1 MLDRAIQYAV
11 AAARCGS
18 FTAAAERMGVTQ
30 SAITKRIAELEQRLG
45 YSIFNRTARGIIL
58 TEDGRTFTER
68 ASRIVEDLGDLM
80 RMSRQ
85 RDPFAVS
92 LRIGVCPASLE
103 WLLAKPVADLLRRH
117 PQVRFDVTG
126 STFERMVQQLRNGS
140 VDVVL
145 GFEDAF
151 AEQPEFKREKL
162 APLETIYFV
171 RKSHPLAEE
180 KDVSRAA
187 LAQFAFVTPSV
198 SQPYGSDIY
207 DIFESQGLHAASR
220 VHAVDHFALVSKI
233 VENSDAIGVVSL
245 HYARSTTFETR
256 FEAIDLK
263 ETIRA
268 ASLCCATR
276 ARWDPSQ
283 AVRQFIQACRAA
295 MPSRGN

>member
-1 MLDRAIQYAV
+1 
-11 AAARCGS
+11 
-18 FTAAAERMGVTQ
+18 MGVTQ

-45 YSIFNRTARGIIL
+45 YSIFSRTARGIIL
-58 TEDGRTFTER
+58 TEDGRAFTER
-68 ASRIVEDLGDLM
+68 ASRIVEDVGDLM

-103 WLLAKPVADLLRRH
+103 WLLAKPVADVLRRH
-117 PQVRFDVTG
+117 SQIRFDVTG
-126 STFERMVQQLRNGS
+126 SSFERMVQQLRSGT

-151 AEQPEFKREKL
+151 SEQPEFKREKL
-162 APLETIYFV
+162 APLETTYFV
-171 RKSHPLAEE
+171 RKDHPLAKE

-198 SQPYGSDIY
+198 SQPYGADIY

-220 VHAVDHFALVSKI
+220 VHAVDHFALVSNI
-233 VENSDAIGVVSL
+233 VENSDAVGVVSL
-245 HYARSTTFETR
+245 HYTRSARFKTR
-256 FEAIDLK
+256 FAAIQLR
-263 ETIRA
+263 ESIRA

-276 ARWDPSQ
+276 ARWEASQ
-283 AVRQFIQACRAA
+283 AVRTFVQACRTA
-295 MPSRGN
+295 MPPHGAQARLNEEPQMTAQIKIEP